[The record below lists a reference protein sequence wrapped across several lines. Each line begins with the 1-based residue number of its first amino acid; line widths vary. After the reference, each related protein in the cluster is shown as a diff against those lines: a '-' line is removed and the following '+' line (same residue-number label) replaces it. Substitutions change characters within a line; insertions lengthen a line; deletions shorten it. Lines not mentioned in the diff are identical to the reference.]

1 PTTPWFV
8 ARYSIQ
14 LSYGRL
20 KKQALNHSVVS
31 QTAQVACRDRL
42 HGMPPASVLIPNM
55 ALPAARGVTSP
66 ALFDNTSHYH

>member
-1 PTTPWFV
+1 M
-8 ARYSIQ
+8 
-14 LSYGRL
+14 

-42 HGMPPASVLIPNM
+42 HGMPPAGVVIPNM
-55 ALPAARGVTSP
+55 ALPAARGAASG